1 MASTS
6 GVTSAATSSEISS
19 LGSWAW
25 NQMLDLTPPTQD
37 AFPPSA
43 STGHDELQVG
53 YAANKNSS
61 NIYLDIFGENFDGI
75 EIYDVAL

>member
-1 MASTS
+1 
-6 GVTSAATSSEISS
+6 
-19 LGSWAW
+19 
-25 NQMLDLTPPTQD
+25 MLDLTPPTQD

>member
-1 MASTS
+1 
-6 GVTSAATSSEISS
+6 
-19 LGSWAW
+19 
-25 NQMLDLTPPTQD
+25 MLDLTPPTQD
-37 AFPPSA
+37 AGFLVT
-43 STGHDELQVG
+43 TGHEELQVG